1 MKGSQ
6 VPSLVRELDPTG
18 HTVSSHLRS
27 ATKDLGQPNRDF
39 FFFLNK
45 KVFLEAL

>member
-27 ATKDLGQPNRDF
+27 ATKTWGSQIEIF